1 MLLSVMFFS
10 SHVFHLHP
18 FQSVE
23 TVWKVSP
30 QGYDAFN
37 ACLRGAVAVD
47 IKTSAMHRY
56 EMGM

>member
-1 MLLSVMFFS
+1 MPLSVMFFS

-18 FQSVE
+18 FQRVE
-23 TVWKVSP
+23 TAWKFGP
-30 QGYDAFN
+30 QGYDACN
-37 ACLRGAVAVD
+37 TCLIDAAAVD